1 MTVFRNAKVLTP
13 LCGFEGCVAVEDGK
27 ILGAARRMDVPEGT
41 EVIDARG
48 LYLSP
53 GLIDMHVHGGGGCGV
68 MSCSADD
75 IVKMCEAHARFG
87 TTSIVPTTLAAPIPV
102 LKKAVDAV
110 RRAKEKCADCNI
122 LGVHLEGP
130 FLSRN
135 QRGAQNEENIL
146 VASEEDYADLLDAWD
161 GILVMGAAPE
171 TDGALALG
179 RELRKRNIL
188 ASVAHSDATYDQ
200 VLEAIAS
207 GYSDVTHIYSGCSS
221 VVRVDGYRVPGVVE
235 AGLLR
240 DELSVQVIA
249 DLRHLPP
256 ALLQL
261 IYKCKGA
268 DRISLITDGLE
279 YSAAELKEG
288 TVYRQKN
295 GVETVYEDGVM
306 KLMDRKAFAGSVA
319 TSSRLVRNMAQGAG
333 VPLLDAVKMATMT
346 PARKLGVSGRKG
358 MVAEGYDADLILFD
372 ENVNVKLCMVGGRV
386 VFNQLARKG

>member
-1 MTVFRNAKVLTP
+1 
-13 LCGFEGCVAVEDGK
+13 
-27 ILGAARRMDVPEGT
+27 
-41 EVIDARG
+41 
-48 LYLSP
+48 
-53 GLIDMHVHGGGGCGV
+53 
-68 MSCSADD
+68 
-75 IVKMCEAHARFG
+75 
-87 TTSIVPTTLAAPIPV
+87 
-102 LKKAVDAV
+102 
-110 RRAKEKCADCNI
+110 
-122 LGVHLEGP
+122 
-130 FLSRN
+130 
-135 QRGAQNEENIL
+135 
-146 VASEEDYADLLDAWD
+146 
-161 GILVMGAAPE
+161 
-171 TDGALALG
+171 
-179 RELRKRNIL
+179 
-188 ASVAHSDATYDQ
+188 
-200 VLEAIAS
+200 
-207 GYSDVTHIYSGCSS
+207 
-221 VVRVDGYRVPGVVE
+221 VRVDGYRVPGVVE